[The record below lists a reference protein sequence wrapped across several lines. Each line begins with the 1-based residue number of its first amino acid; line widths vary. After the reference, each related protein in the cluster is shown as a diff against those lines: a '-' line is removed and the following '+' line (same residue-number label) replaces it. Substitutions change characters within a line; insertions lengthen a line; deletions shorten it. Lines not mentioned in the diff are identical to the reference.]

1 MSTAFEKI
9 GTDRELQDH
18 WLRRLIAAIIDGIII
33 GIITAIILA
42 LFSLPFLIA
51 GLVLAWWFT
60 NWLALPALVLGIF
73 WLLYASFMES
83 ARSSTIGKMV
93 MNLRVNTTDG
103 RTLTFDRALIR
114 NVSKIY
120 PLFWLL
126 DTIIGMATPGDPHQ
140 KYTDRIA
147 GTTVAPTT
155 IGGMILPTRSS
166 PSGSPAS
173 TQP

>member
-33 GIITAIILA
+33 GIVASIILT
-42 LFSLPFLIA
+42 LFSLPFVIA
-51 GLVLAWWFT
+51 GAPLLWWFT
-60 NWLALPALVLGIF
+60 NWFALPALVLGIF
-73 WLLYASFMES
+73 WLLFASFMEP
-83 ARSSTIGKMV
+83 ARGSTIGKMV
-93 MNLRVNTTDG
+93 LNLRVNTTDG

-126 DTIIGMATPGDPHQ
+126 DVIIGMATPGDPHQ

-155 IGGMILPTRSS
+155 TGGMILPTNPS
-166 PSGSPAS
+166 PPSPHAP

>member
-18 WLRRLIAAIIDGIII
+18 WLRRLIAAVIDGIII
-33 GIITAIILA
+33 GIIASIILA
-42 LFSLPFLIA
+42 LFSLPFVIA
-51 GLVLAWWFT
+51 GVPLPWWFT
-60 NWLALPALVLGIF
+60 NWFAVPAFVLGIF

-83 ARSSTIGKMV
+83 ARDSTIGKMV

-126 DTIIGMATPGDPHQ
+126 DVIIGMATPGDPHQ
-140 KYTDRIA
+140 KYTDRTA
-147 GTTVAPTT
+147 GTTVTPTT
-155 IGGMILPTRSS
+155 TGGMILPTRPS
-166 PSGSPAS
+166 PPSPPAP
-173 TQP
+173 TKP